1 MGSKQNKVLIKQAG
15 IIVSLFCILLF
26 SSCANDKKTV
36 ATVGNVALTEDDA
49 VLLLQSKGYNLG
61 DSSQYITIIDEWCEQ
76 QAFLQSLKKS
86 NPEKYRLIELRS
98 DAFSSDLARFFIE
111 EQEYKKRLDTI
122 VSEEEIL
129 EYYQSNQEE
138 FVLQDYLVKA
148 LYLKI
153 PVELDFK
160 SENVNQNFL
169 LKNDKD
175 LAELNSYAKL
185 YAQNYYFNDSTWIY
199 FNEIVK
205 DVPVSK
211 YNVDNIVLNRSKTYF
226 SDDQFTYFINIID
239 FKLKTEAPPVSF
251 LSNDI
256 KRIIVSHRLQE
267 LIEKNESKLIQ
278 RIKNEHEI
286 NSKL

>member
-1 MGSKQNKVLIKQAG
+1 LGSKQNKVLIKQAG

>member
-185 YAQNYYFNDSTWIY
+185 YAQNYYFNDSTWTY